1 MIRVQQMKLFPVVWL
16 PFVLVVAIAKGICRG
31 SLDVG
36 TADSGLRNNSVRAI
50 VQTRD
55 GYLWVGI
62 HEGQAR
68 FDGVRFTVINRA
80 NTPANASNRV
90 LGLYE
95 DCEGRLFGY
104 CSSYKEQRQT
114 KVVYFRHAC
123 PRFGRQTFHEFTRF
137 SIFFSQ
143 WAPATTLITTNK
155 GKKFHAIIRALAFK
169 WIRILLRCWQN
180 RTPMTKGSKPER
192 WG

>member
-104 CSSYKEQRQT
+104 CSSYKEQRKNQSGL
-114 KVVYFRHAC
+114 F
-123 PRFGRQTFHEFTRF
+123 
-137 SIFFSQ
+137 
-143 WAPATTLITTNK
+143 PARLPEVRPPNLSRVHSLFNLLLAMGPGNYVDHYKQGQEIPCNYSCI
-155 GKKFHAIIRALAFK
+155 GLQVDSHFVALLA
-169 WIRILLRCWQN
+169 
-180 RTPMTKGSKPER
+180 KPHTYDER
-192 WG
+192 L